1 MRRFSSSNR
10 SALEAAA
17 APGPAPFARS
27 ICVRVVG
34 RDHQGESAAETGGGS
49 MSTGRGQQERA
60 LVLARRRR
68 DAVAVGAVTE
78 MREDRYGVVKV
89 VDEVG

>member
-34 RDHQGESAAETGGGS
+34 RDHQGELAETGGGS
-49 MSTGRGQQERA
+49 MSTGRWQQERA

-68 DAVAVGAVTE
+68 DAAAV
-78 MREDRYGVVKV
+78 
-89 VDEVG
+89 